1 MPFFQ
6 NPSLKKRLLLLLLGL
21 IAIVWGMVTVSA
33 YFTIRTE
40 MRKLLDTQVAQV
52 AYSLL
57 EINLD
62 KIHEYEAKI
71 PEDIY
76 RFLREDKNNLDIRYQ
91 IWKGDKLLLQSL
103 TAPDYRLDLQEGFN
117 DIELSNNS
125 WRILFIS
132 VPGKKKTDV
141 VVMAR
146 HDIGDVFL
154 HPFSK
159 VIFLHMAVQMILIA
173 IIVWFAVGKGL
184 RPLKSV
190 ANAVGQ
196 RGFHDLSPIDERAVP
211 EELKLVVSSVNRLF
225 DRLKESF
232 ESEKQFTNHAAH
244 ELRTPLAALKMQAQV
259 AIREKDP
266 AKQKKQ
272 LQNIVQ
278 GVNRATHLVSQ
289 LLSLARLDPESEKK
303 FVMTNLSLLKLVRSA
318 INDMKPA
325 IKTNK
330 IKLHL
335 PDQDACI
342 QGDRASLEILIKNL
356 LDNAIRYSPERS
368 NIHIRFHN
376 LNERIDFVMDDEGPG
391 IPESLR
397 TKIFER
403 FYRIPGTKPA
413 GIGIGLSIVKKI
425 AELHKAEVIVDQA
438 EYGTGTRF
446 IVRFSKLWD

>member
-1 MPFFQ
+1 MQFFQ
-6 NPSLKKRLLLLLLGL
+6 NPSLKKHLLLLLLGL
-21 IAIVWGMVTVSA
+21 IAVAWGMVTVSA
-33 YFTIRTE
+33 YFTIRAE

-76 RFLREDKNNLDIRYQ
+76 RFLQEDRNNLDIRYQ

-117 DIELSNNS
+117 DIEMHNNR
-125 WRILFIS
+125 WRVLYIS

-146 HDIGDVFL
+146 HDIEDFFL
-154 HPFSK
+154 HPFSE
-159 VIFLHMAVQMILIA
+159 VILLHMAAQMILIA
-173 IIVWFAVGKGL
+173 LIIWFAVNRGL
-184 RPLKSV
+184 RPLKVV
-190 ANAVGQ
+190 AGAIGQ
-196 RGFHDLSPIDERAVP
+196 RNYNDLSPIEEHMVP
-211 EELKLVVSSVNRLF
+211 EELKPIVSSVNMLL

-266 AKQKKQ
+266 VKQKKQ

-289 LLSLARLDPESEKK
+289 LLSLARLEPESEKRL
-303 FVMTNLSLLKLVRSA
+303 VMSEISLLKLTKSA
-318 INDMKPA
+318 ANDMKSI
-325 IKTNK
+325 IKEKN

-335 PDQDACI
+335 PDKDIAM
-342 QGDRASLEILIKNL
+342 QGDRPTLEILIKNL
-356 LDNAIRYSPERS
+356 LNNAVRYSPEHS
-368 NIHIRFHN
+368 NIRIHFHD
-376 LNERIDFVMDDEGPG
+376 LKEHVEFILDDEGTG
-391 IPESLR
+391 IPEHLR

-403 FYRIPGTKPA
+403 FYRVPGTKPD
-413 GIGIGLSIVKKI
+413 GIGVGLSIVKKI
-425 AELHKAEVIVDQA
+425 AELHKAEVIVGQA
-438 EYGTGTRF
+438 EIGTRV
-446 IVRFSKLWD
+446 IVMFSKIHR

>member
-1 MPFFQ
+1 MPLFQ

-21 IAIVWGMVTVSA
+21 IAVVWGMVTVSA
-33 YFTIRTE
+33 YFTIRSE
-40 MRKLLDTQVAQV
+40 MKKLLDTQIAQV

-103 TAPDYRLDLQEGFN
+103 TAPAYRLNLQEGFS
-117 DIELSNNS
+117 DIELNDNR

-132 VPGKKKTDV
+132 VPGKKRTDV

-146 HDIGDVFL
+146 HDIEDFFL
-154 HPFSK
+154 HPFSE
-159 VIFLHMAVQMILIA
+159 VILFHMAAQMMLIG

-184 RPLKSV
+184 SPLKSL

-196 RGFHDLSPIDERAVP
+196 RGFHDLSPIDEHPVP
-211 EELKLVVSSVNRLF
+211 EELKPVVLSVNRLF
-225 DRLKESF
+225 ERLKESF
-232 ESEKQFTNHAAH
+232 EAEKQFTNHAAH

-266 AKQKKQ
+266 LKQKKQ
-272 LQNIVQ
+272 LQNIVH
-278 GVNRATHLVSQ
+278 GVNRANHLVSQ
-289 LLSLARLDPESEKK
+289 LLSLARLEPESEKR
-303 FVMTNLSLLKLVRSA
+303 FVMSEISLLKLVKSIA
-318 INDMKPA
+318 NDLKPA
-325 IKTNK
+325 IKTKK

-335 PDQDACI
+335 PNYDTTI
-342 QGDRASLEILIKNL
+342 QGDRPSLEILIKNL
-356 LDNAIRYSPERS
+356 LDNAVRYSPENS
-368 NIHIRFHN
+368 NIFIDFHD
-376 LNERIDFVMDDEGPG
+376 LNESIEFVLEDEGPG
-391 IPESLR
+391 IPEHLR
-397 TKIFER
+397 TKIFEC
-403 FYRIPGTKPA
+403 FYRIPGTKPE

-425 AELHKAEVIVDQA
+425 AELHKAEVVIDQA
-438 EYGTGTRF
+438 RSETGTRVTVHF
-446 IVRFSKLWD
+446 AKIR